1 MDDLF
6 AMDKTQHNYEPR
18 SAPHFH
24 PGTIIFTTKT
34 RNAEH
39 YELAKAICRV
49 YSHAQVVEKFN
60 LPHNKID
67 FKFEDRLELHYY
79 GKSTLVFA
87 RHNSPLRCSYD
98 DNNCCPNY
106 WHFSPYSFCPYDC
119 LYCYLAGTPGVK
131 QSPTVKIFL
140 NLSEIL
146 NQIDHLVSQ
155 LAEPTA
161 FYLGRLQD
169 ALALDPLTGYSRIII
184 PFFARHKYARQIM
197 LTKSENIQNI
207 LDLDHN
213 NHTIL
218 SWSLNPPEISS
229 AFEANI
235 PSVYKRIAAMKKCAD
250 AGYPIRA
257 VIMPIIPIGNWRQ
270 TYEDFLRH
278 LLNLIPLK
286 RITIGQICSYPDALN
301 FMERKLGP
309 DNPISMLLAKA
320 HEKSPDG
327 RTRFP
332 IKFRIDVYKHI
343 IETIKSSKP
352 ALPVALCMEEPAV
365 FDALNIQ
372 RVPNRCN
379 CVL

>member
-6 AMDKTQHNYEPR
+6 SMDEKQRNYQPR

-24 PGTIIFTTKT
+24 PSTIIFSKKT
-34 RNAEH
+34 QNSEH
-39 YELAKAICRV
+39 YELAKAICKV

-60 LPHNKID
+60 LPHSKID
-67 FKFEDRLELHYY
+67 FGFEDQVKVHYY
-79 GKSTLVFA
+79 GKNILVFA
-87 RHNSPLRCSYD
+87 LHDSPLRHNYTD
-98 DNNCCPNY
+98 INYCPNY

-119 LYCYLAGTPGVK
+119 IYCYLANTPGLK
-131 QSPTVKIFL
+131 YSPPIKIFL

-146 NQIDHLVSQ
+146 NQIDRLVSQ

-161 FYLGRLQD
+161 FYLGKLQD
-169 ALALDPLTGYSRIII
+169 ALALDPLTGYSRIVI
-184 PFFARHKYARQIM
+184 PFFARHKYARQIL
-197 LTKSENIQNI
+197 LTKSENIQNV
-207 LDLDHN
+207 LNLDHN

-235 PSVYKRIAAMKKCAD
+235 PSVHKRIVAMKKCAD

-257 VIMPIIPIGNWRQ
+257 IIMPIIPIGNWRQ
-270 TYEDFLRH
+270 IYQDFLRH
-278 LLNLIPLK
+278 LLNFIPLE
-286 RITIGQICSYPDALN
+286 RITIGQICGYHDALN

-327 RTRFP
+327 RARFP

-372 RVPNRCN
+372 RIPNRCN